1 MKQEM
6 SIAIHSEVGELE
18 GVILHAP
25 GPEVENM
32 IPGNAKR
39 ALYSDLLNLVV
50 LNDEYTQ
57 FAKFLGRV
65 TRVFTVKELL
75 NDILNQESVKTD
87 LISTICV
94 REKAEEILPRLLD
107 LAPDELSR
115 LLIEG
120 VEMEKDNLTKYLDK
134 ERYTLQPLHNF
145 FYMRDP
151 VTPIFDQ
158 VMVNSMANSIRERES
173 FIMEAILARHPIF
186 KADVF
191 HPVQK
196 RTYGSKV
203 AIEGGDILVARE
215 DILIVGQGGRT
226 NTQGIDSLIEF
237 LKARDGVWN
246 IIVQELPYQPES
258 FIHLDMV
265 FTLLDVDTCMV
276 YKPLILDSNRYLT
289 IHIQIDHGKVKI
301 REGRNVPSILD
312 TLGMPMETICCGGTK
327 DSYLQ
332 EREQWHSGANFFCL
346 SPGKAIGYSRNVF
359 TMEEMD
365 RRGFTIVPIEDLQ
378 NKPLDLKTY
387 RKVVFTIDGTELA
400 RGGGGCRCMTLPVR
414 RKRVDGSRSA

>member
-134 ERYTLQPLHNF
+134 ERYALQPLHNF

-158 VMVNSMANSIRERES
+158 IMVNSMANSIRERES
-173 FIMEAILARHPIF
+173 FIMEAILAHHPIF

-312 TLGMPMETICCGGTK
+312 NLGMPMETICCGGTK